1 MNKKP
6 AKKAEENVVSF
17 SLSLNN
23 ISLIG
28 ILILP
33 LFFMIFNRN
42 YNCLRNMFSFLIT
55 YVCRS
60 TFTESLLQLLQKS
73 EITDYIDR

>member
-28 ILILP
+28 
-33 LFFMIFNRN
+33 
-42 YNCLRNMFSFLIT
+42 
-55 YVCRS
+55 
-60 TFTESLLQLLQKS
+60 
-73 EITDYIDR
+73 YIEYLSYL